1 VWIRCGGNTV
11 SKFAPGA
18 TNASATLIGLTA
30 PLALAFDGAGNLFV
44 ANQAVNTVSRFAPD
58 ATTPSATLT
67 GLDAPRALAFDSTGN
82 LFVANTG
89 GPTDEGTTVSK
100 FAKDALAQLTA
111 APSATLTGLNLPVAL
126 AFDSAGN
133 LYVGKLIGTTVS
145 KFVPGATT
153 ASATLTGLNGPVAL
167 AFDSAGNLFVANKT
181 GNTVSK
187 FAVSVDIKVK
197 ADSGAF
203 SRPAQASQISPGPA
217 GESSQTVSFTV
228 ANDNPDLFSAPP
240 AIANNGEL
248 TFTPASG
255 QSGIATVTVTA
266 VDSLGAAS
274 TAQTFKITVLG
285 TACPI
290 NELLSSGPT
299 APQSLSPQSL
309 GLRVAADVVP
319 PISLATFHALE
330 GLLGESLQGQRLKDL
345 YRAHGTEIVQI
356 MRSQPALR
364 AQMTSVMTS
373 FQPAVVAL
381 LSGRAQ
387 QAQITQAMTDQLN
400 TMWTTMGTFAS
411 PTLAQTLNTER
422 SRFNGFQDFVGRD
435 FSQWAGMLQ
444 VPSPTDPRVQ
454 ISKVSSS
461 NGQLSLEANA
471 VDGWDVVLWGTTD
484 LKNWSPVPGAVRQ
497 TNGFSLWLTD
507 PNPTQVRRFYR
518 LQTGP

>member
-1 VWIRCGGNTV
+1 V

-111 APSATLTGLNLPVAL
+111 AP
-126 AFDSAGN
+126 
-133 LYVGKLIGTTVS
+133 
-145 KFVPGATT
+145 
-153 ASATLTGLNGPVAL
+153 SATLTGLNGPVAL